1 MTINTNLL
9 IAAPML
15 QDYLVDKDT
24 GLPLTNGIIT
34 LYKDNARSFL
44 KNWYYQTGTPGA
56 YTWNQLPNPLHLS
69 SAGTIQ
75 DPNGNDVIPFYYP
88 YDEDDE
94 TVQEAYYITVYS
106 VDSNGDPAVLQFT
119 RENFP
124 FNPITPSAQVSNQ
137 TLRNYIINNVYW
149 RNCGAQALTSVT
161 DLVIAPSQHD
171 GYTNGDIRFV
181 KDITGANDNLSFV
194 AMTTTLNNDVTPE
207 YYLDMQCSGIQV
219 GETVKCIQYPI
230 SLHVNTLKNQAFTL
244 KFYAQNIGGGAN
256 NYVDLY
262 IYQYTGTGA
271 LSASTLSPIGIGRIT
286 LNSIMQ
292 EYTVSDIFP
301 DAATN
306 LGAGG
311 DDAFFLR
318 IQYPLAATFHIGHTK
333 PQLFLGTDVANND
346 FDTYDQIEAIIN
358 SPRTGDY
365 KQSLNTFQPYGYLL
379 CNDGVI
385 SNSGSIT
392 PPANVHV
399 ARANI
404 DTWPLYNLLWGL
416 NAAVCPIY
424 DSAGAGTTRGASAI
438 ADWSANK
445 QIQLSLAL
453 GRSLLG
459 LPPAIGATYDR
470 ATTPAWSSQAGVFT
484 VSNNSLLYVG
494 APVYLSGTMPTG
506 GNFTAGTLYYAIPA
520 RDGSSTA
527 TLQLASSYDNAI
539 AGTAIAA
546 GAASDNGSNIVMNFS
561 MGGFFG
567 QSRHV
572 QTVNELVA
580 HTHTYGITNAAGVLY
595 QGGNPY
601 GDGTATTSST
611 GNSWPAN
618 IIQPSAYANLF
629 IKL

>member
-1 MTINTNLL
+1 MTINTQLL

-15 QDYLVDKDT
+15 QDYLVNKDT
-24 GLPLTNGIIT
+24 GLPLTNGIVT
-34 LYKDNARSFL
+34 LYKDTARSFL

-56 YTWNQLPNPLHLS
+56 YTWNQLTNPLHLS

-94 TVQEAYYITVYS
+94 NVQEPYYITVYS

-149 RNCGAQALTSVT
+149 RNCGAQALMTVT
-161 DLVIAPSQHD
+161 DLIVAPSQHD
-171 GYTNGDIRFV
+171 GYTNGDIRFI
-181 KDITGANDNLSFV
+181 KDITGANDNISFV

-230 SLHVNTLKNQAFTL
+230 SLHIDTLKNQAFTL

-256 NYVDLY
+256 NYLDLY

-271 LSASTLSPIGIGRIT
+271 LSASTLTPIGAGRIT

-292 EYTVSDIFP
+292 EYTVNDLFP
-301 DAATN
+301 DVATN

-333 PQLFLGTDVANND
+333 PQLYLGDQVANND
-346 FDTYDQIEAIIN
+346 FDTYDQIEAIAN
-358 SPRTGDY
+358 SPRTGDFKY
-365 KQSLNTFQPYGYLL
+365 SLNSFQPYGYVL
-379 CNDGVI
+379 CNDGVL

-392 PPANVHV
+392 PPTNIPV

-404 DTWPLYNLLWGL
+404 DAWPLYNLIWSAT
-416 NAAVCPIY
+416 NATICPIY
-424 DSAGAGTTRGASAI
+424 DSAGVLTTRGATAI
-438 ADWSANK
+438 ADWTANK
-445 QIQLSLAL
+445 QLLLSQTL
-453 GRSLLG
+453 GRSFLG
-459 LPPAIGATYDR
+459 LPPAATFTYVNG
-470 ATTPAWSSQAGVFT
+470 TGVFT
-484 VSNNSLLYVG
+484 VVNNGLFFVGSPVTLSN
-494 APVYLSGTMPTG
+494 TG
-506 GNFTAGTLYYAIPA
+506 GAIPSGYSLNTIYYAIPIA
-520 RDGSSTA
+520 GSTT
-527 TLQLASSYDNAI
+527 TLRLASSYANAI
-539 AGTAIAA
+539 AGTALLP
-546 GAASDNGSNIVMNFS
+546 ASDNGTGTNSLNFA
-561 MGGFFG
+561 MGGTLGEPRHTQLTTELAQHNHTTPAGFFVLDG
-567 QSRHV
+567 DPGDVLLAGGGTNTSRTRN
-572 QTVNELVA
+572 TVAN
-580 HTHTYGITNAAGVLY
+580 
-595 QGGNPY
+595 
-601 GDGTATTSST
+601 T
-611 GNSWPAN
+611 GNSAPFN
-618 IIQPSAYANLF
+618 IVQPSVYYNVFL
-629 IKL
+629 KL